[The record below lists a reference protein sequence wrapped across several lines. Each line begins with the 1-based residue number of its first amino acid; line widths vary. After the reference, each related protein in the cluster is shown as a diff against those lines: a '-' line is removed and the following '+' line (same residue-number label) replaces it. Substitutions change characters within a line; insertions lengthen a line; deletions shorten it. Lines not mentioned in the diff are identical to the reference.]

1 MSPEFP
7 FIASGALLLIGGAA
21 RNRGFPKD
29 TIKSLIGTA
38 ALALV
43 ASATKDYPIAPV
55 VRAIGFLYLLTVA
68 MATIKIIDDYHSSK
82 KKDKKNG

>member
-7 FIASGALLLIGGAA
+7 FIASGVLLLIGGAA
-21 RNRGFPKD
+21 RNKGFPKD

-43 ASATKDYPIAPV
+43 ASATKDFRIAPV
-55 VRAIGFLYLLTVA
+55 VSAIGFLYLLTVG
-68 MATIKIIDDYHSSK
+68 MATINIMSVASAK
-82 KKDKKNG
+82 KNKEKKNG